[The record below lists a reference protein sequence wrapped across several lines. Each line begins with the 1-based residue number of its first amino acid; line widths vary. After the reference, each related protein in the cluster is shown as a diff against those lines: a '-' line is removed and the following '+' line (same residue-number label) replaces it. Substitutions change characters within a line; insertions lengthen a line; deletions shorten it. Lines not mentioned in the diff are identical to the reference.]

1 MQYVYVL
8 NKHGEP
14 LMPCSPR
21 KARLLLKQKKACVIK
36 RTPFTIKLLY
46 GSTGYKQPVTLGVD
60 AGSKHIGISATTE
73 KHELYREEATP
84 RNDVVDLLSARRAF
98 RRSRRNRKTR
108 YRAPR
113 FDNRVHSK
121 HKGWLAPSV
130 EVKIQEHIT
139 LVEHV
144 CRILPVTLVRVET
157 AEFDTQRLKAM
168 LEGKP
173 LPVGTDYQLG
183 EIEKSRDVK
192 EWHGLTKDIAERFAR
207 EFMAERNPGRWSGF
221 GEVPES
227 VSLDPLNFPI
237 NDIYP
242 KGNKPAL
249 RMQLISVTYP
259 SLHRV
264 CECSII
270 EDGVDLWAR
279 RTLDSM
285 TAGTVEDLVETVLY
299 VARMYERSKCF
310 ERIYVNRIQM
320 EKSEY
325 DAILRHLN
333 DPDSIDDEY
342 RISDVV
348 FAADNT
354 TVSVLWEGN
363 SKDGVSGT
371 VTLAVNGKTV
381 YATKS
386 TKVFCN
392 HWILPYN
399 SAEYHVLVDVLPKKT
414 VLEETIYVSKP
425 YAERIKKYL
434 RGAEVQGDGSSLSKT
449 AKFSNGFEMDIRCC
463 GGKDDSWTEAILYDN
478 TGKEVVVTEPC
489 DGFTGCWELKD
500 EDTNTVY
507 RAHVMTKSNLN

>member
-1 MQYVYVL
+1 M
-8 NKHGEP
+8 KI
-14 LMPCSPR
+14 
-21 KARLLLKQKKACVIK
+21 QKIN
-36 RTPFTIKLLY
+36 
-46 GSTGYKQPVTLGVD
+46 TGIIITKTAKQPSAKIEFSLDELDALSEFCERLQDEKDIREYLNTAVAIPDSAEVSAPIAAKYLRDAALFEQLVD
-60 AGSKHIGISATTE
+60 ET
-73 KHELYREEATP
+73 
-84 RNDVVDLLSARRAF
+84 
-98 RRSRRNRKTR
+98 RRN
-108 YRAPR
+108 
-113 FDNRVHSK
+113 
-121 HKGWLAPSV
+121 
-130 EVKIQEHIT
+130 QEENQSDF
-139 LVEHV
+139 L
-144 CRILPVTLVRVET
+144 T
-157 AEFDTQRLKAM
+157 AVSDAVSF
-168 LEGKP
+168 
-173 LPVGTDYQLG
+173 
-183 EIEKSRDVK
+183 IEKSRDVK

-227 VSLDPLNFPI
+227 VSLDPINFPI

-363 SKDGVSGT
+363 SKDGASGT

-392 HWILPYN
+392 HWVIPYN
-399 SAEYHVLVDVLPKKT
+399 GAEYHVLVDVLPKKT

-434 RGAEVQGDGSSLSKT
+434 RGAEAQGDGSSLSKT
-449 AKFSNGFEMDIRCC
+449 AKFSDGFEMDIRCC
-463 GGKDDSWTEAILYDN
+463 GGKDDSWTEAILYDD
-478 TGKEVVVTEPC
+478 TGREVAVTEPC
-489 DGFTGCWELKD
+489 DGFTGCWKLKD
-500 EDTNTVY
+500 EDANTVY
-507 RAHVMTKSNLN
+507 RAHVMTKPNLN